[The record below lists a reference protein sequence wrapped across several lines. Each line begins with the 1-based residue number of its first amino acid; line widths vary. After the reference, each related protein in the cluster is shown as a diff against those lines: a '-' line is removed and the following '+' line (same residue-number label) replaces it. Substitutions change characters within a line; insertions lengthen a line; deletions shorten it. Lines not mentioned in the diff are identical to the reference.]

1 MNKNFVVMLLGL
13 GLALLAGSGI
23 VQGQSAGDV
32 SFGIRPTSAFEDRP
46 ETFSYFSYSV
56 EPGAVLSDAALVM
69 NSGGVPVTL
78 KLYAADGIT
87 AVNGGTAF
95 AREGQEPTGVNRW
108 LSLSVTEVALELGAE
123 MVVPFTI
130 TVPSDASPGQHV
142 AGLVVAAPPIGDA
155 SPNGEGGGQFSA
167 MMVQQ
172 SAVAVVIDVSGPH
185 VAGLEI
191 TGTCLKE
198 QDELGATFVVAVRN
212 TGNILVK
219 GEGSVLIMDR
229 NGQEL
234 ASNPLKMGTV
244 LAGDA
249 TSFQV
254 RHPVHL
260 ADGDYLVTAVLNY
273 DGTAAVF
280 GGEEQQTLPPA
291 SLTGVEINV
300 QDGQPKVGC
309 EREDEEDAPPPA
321 SITEIGS
328 PPGASGGPPIGLI
341 GVSALLLGAFLILA
355 AWTAKRKVSTMLAAP
370 SSRSDWTPTMRPGEN
385 RYATRTNTKPLGPH
399 EPGDPGKAPPPLSVR
414 PAHSGWER
422 VPGRD
427 QPQHD
432 G

>member
-1 MNKNFVVMLLGL
+1 MSKKLLIALVGL

-23 VQGQSAGDV
+23 AQAQAGGDV
-32 SFGIRPTSAFEDRP
+32 SFGIRPTKAFEDRP
-46 ETFSYFSYSV
+46 ETFSYFSYSL

-69 NSGGVPVTL
+69 NSGEVPVTL

-108 LSLSVTEVALELGAE
+108 LSLSVTEIALEPGEE
-123 MVVPFTI
+123 MAVPFTI

-142 AGLVVAAPPIGDA
+142 AGLVVAAPPIGEA
-155 SPNGEGGGQFSA
+155 SPSREGEGQFA
-167 MMVQQ
+167 VMVVQQ
-172 SAVAVVIDVSGPH
+172 AAVAVVIDVPGPR

-198 QDELGATFVVAVRN
+198 QDDLGATFVVAVRN
-212 TGNILVK
+212 TGNIFLK

-260 ADGDYLVTAVLNY
+260 ADGDYLVNAVLNY
-273 DGTAAVF
+273 EEETTVLEGTAA
-280 GGEEQQTLPPA
+280 LPPA
-291 SLTGVEINV
+291 SITGVEITV
-300 QDGQPKVGC
+300 KDGQPVVGC
-309 EREDEEDAPPPA
+309 EPEEEEALPPA

-328 PPGASGGPPIGLI
+328 PPGEDGGPPIGRYAAYGAPLL
-341 GVSALLLGAFLILA
+341 ALALA
-355 AWTAKRKVSTMLAAP
+355 ALVFVLLR
-370 SSRSDWTPTMRPGEN
+370 R
-385 RYATRTNTKPLGPH
+385 
-399 EPGDPGKAPPPLSVR
+399 
-414 PAHSGWER
+414 
-422 VPGRD
+422 GRRLRA
-427 QPQHD
+427 
-432 G
+432 